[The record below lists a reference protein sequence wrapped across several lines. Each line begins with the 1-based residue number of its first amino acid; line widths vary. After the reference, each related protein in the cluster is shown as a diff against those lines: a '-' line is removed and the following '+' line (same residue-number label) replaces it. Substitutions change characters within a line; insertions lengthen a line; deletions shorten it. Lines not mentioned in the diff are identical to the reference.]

1 MPAKTFLLASVLTLF
16 SVSPWGASAQ
26 QEVAPDHFDGTDAA
40 PQVHS
45 RTKSPRKQDKAASK
59 GRMSSGN
66 RRNHHK

>member
-1 MPAKTFLLASVLTLF
+1 MPVKRFFLASILTVLTA
-16 SVSPWGASAQ
+16 SPFTASAQ

-59 GRMSSGN
+59 RRVSSGN